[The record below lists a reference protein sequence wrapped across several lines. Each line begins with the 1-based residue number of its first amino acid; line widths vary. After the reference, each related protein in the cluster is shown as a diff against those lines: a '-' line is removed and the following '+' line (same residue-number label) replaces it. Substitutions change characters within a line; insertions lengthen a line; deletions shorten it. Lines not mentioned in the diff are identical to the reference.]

1 MVQNKKPVGLDH
13 VGKRFREHLDRFKD
27 YEIGKISEPSPPPVG
42 YASRTFVDIREYEAA
57 QRLKRF
63 LIQKYRGRALE
74 EILPGEEI
82 RTKRGGCYHIK
93 SREALH
99 LRIMEA
105 PKVREK
111 MLSDLKLIYGIGEM
125 TERALMGQGYRTIED
140 LVRHPRFGKAASSF
154 LKLVDR
160 KDTIRI
166 TDWIGRWFQ
175 KSHPLALFAS
185 GFHRPEDFV
194 ILDIETLGIFG
205 RPIILF
211 GIAGVDGGEIRIS
224 QYLLRHISEE
234 PAALHELLS
243 HVGENSAW
251 ITFNGRTFDVPYVRE
266 RLAYYRMRADL
277 DRAHF
282 DVLHFSRRA
291 WRGRFPDCRLTTLE
305 KCLFGIERE
314 DDIPSGLVPEF
325 YEAFMRTGNAGPLV
339 PIVEHNRMD
348 LVTLAALFS
357 RLHEEW
363 A

>member
-1 MVQNKKPVGLDH
+1 MVQNKNPAGLGH
-13 VGKRFREHLDRFKD
+13 IGQRFREHLDRFKD
-27 YEIGKISEPSPPPVG
+27 YEIGKMGESSPSRFG
-42 YASRTFVDIREYEAA
+42 YTSGTFVDIREYEAA

-63 LIQKYRGRALE
+63 LIQKYQGRMLE
-74 EILPGEEI
+74 GILPGEEI
-82 RTKRGGCYHIK
+82 RTKRGRCYHIG
-93 SREALH
+93 SREPLR
-99 LRIMEA
+99 LRILEA

-111 MLSDLKLIYGIGEM
+111 MLSDLKLIYGIGER
-125 TERALMGQGYRTIED
+125 TERALMGQGYSTIED
-140 LVRHPRFGKAASSF
+140 LVHHPRFGKSAASF
-154 LKLVDR
+154 LRLVDR
-160 KDTIRI
+160 KDTVRI

-194 ILDIETLGIFG
+194 ILDIETLGMFG

-211 GIAGVDGGEIRIS
+211 GIAEADDGEIRIS

-243 HVGENSAW
+243 RVRERSAW
-251 ITFNGRTFDVPYVRE
+251 VTFNGRTFDVPYVRE
-266 RLAYYRMRADL
+266 RLAYYRMGADI
-277 DRAHF
+277 DRVHF
-282 DVLHFSRRA
+282 DILHFSRRA

-305 KCLFGIERE
+305 KYLFGVERE
-314 DDIPSGLVPEF
+314 NDIPSGLVPEF
-325 YEAFMRTGNAGPLV
+325 YEVFMRTGNAGPLV

-348 LVTLAALFS
+348 LITLVALFS